1 MTDLARFQRTV
12 VDDTGAI
19 IPSPTV
25 TVRNQVSNALVS
37 IFSDRAGASALSN
50 PFTGTAEG
58 LAAFHV
64 AGGAYKVT
72 ATSGSFTAEWTW
84 VGIGTA
90 GELDAADALVPLGA
104 ILMWSGPIATIP
116 NGWLLC
122 DGTNG
127 TPDLRDRFIIGARQ
141 DDAGAAKTN
150 ITGSLTQ
157 TGGSKDAIA
166 VSHTHTASTNSTGA
180 HTHSTPTAQGLYG
193 AGAAATTG
201 ATNTTGVTGSAGA
214 HEHTVTV
221 ASAGSSGTNANLPPY
236 YALAFIMKS

>member
-25 TVRNQVSNALVS
+25 EVRDQVSNALVS

-50 PFTGTAEG
+50 PFTGTTEG

-90 GELDAADALVPLGA
+90 SEFDFVDFEDYVDDEISPLLADVA
-104 ILMWSGPIATIP
+104 
-116 NGWLLC
+116 
-122 DGTNG
+122 
-127 TPDLRDRFIIGARQ
+127 
-141 DDAGAAKTN
+141 AAKTIPQN
-150 ITGSLTQ
+150 AQ
-157 TGGSKDAIA
+157 TGAYTLLIGDVGKHVSITTGGVTVPSGVFTAGDVVSIYNDSGSSQTI
-166 VSHTHTASTNSTGA
+166 T
-180 HTHSTPTAQGLYG
+180 QGSGVTLRL
-193 AGAAATTG
+193 AGSATTG
-201 ATNTTGVTGSAGA
+201 SRTLTQRGICTVLCVANNEFVISGAGL
-214 HEHTVTV
+214 T
-221 ASAGSSGTNANLPPY
+221 
-236 YALAFIMKS
+236 